1 MITAS
6 RSRCL
11 GIGTMVGS
19 SWVMK
24 AFVDVAIDGR
34 QQRVVEF
41 IDVQQTHRL
50 LCVVLVVITS
60 NSSMLP

>member
-6 RSRCL
+6 RSRRL